1 MPPVPSATRSPDDPD
16 AESQIFLLRVPGP
29 ALAAAELEHVNAGT
43 LSLHATLQDAFGRI
57 TALASPDPDRP
68 RRH

>member
-1 MPPVPSATRSPDDPD
+1 MPSATRSPDQPD
-16 AESQIFLLRVPGP
+16 AETQIFLLRVPGS
-29 ALAAAELEHVNAGT
+29 ALAAAELEHLNAGT

-57 TALASPDPDRP
+57 TALATPDCDRP